1 MSLRN
6 FGTISLLDLMCVA
19 EIALA
24 DPVQID
30 AVSKETESDTEQL
43 MTPSDESVHSISKWA
58 GIVELLDVLLSVAN
72 EFYDAETM
80 GEAMKLDLSRL
91 ASTIGFGQELNSFEI
106 RDLTNSGR
114 IADTVIERLTALR
127 ASMTQREQLIFNRRL
142 TATDPQSLKE
152 LGQLEEV
159 SRERV
164 RQIERR
170 LRWETQERVG
180 KEIGIVAAILGEK
193 LPSVVDTKEFDRLI
207 AEPFTGSE
215 ERTLVGLAVQMVK
228 SRLDYS
234 CENGICVNKTA
245 HEVVGDLQEVAEKIV
260 DDVGLIDENALRY
273 HLPTEER
280 NEFYPQIV
288 QRCGFFRIGSQL
300 AKRNTVGAR
309 AKAALIDIGRV
320 ATTEEVMAKSGLKA
334 HQVANQFARISTV
347 VRAGKNRWGL
357 TEWIDDVYE
366 GVPDEIIQRINEDG
380 GATTLERLVEELP
393 SRFGVSESSVRI
405 IVGTPQFV
413 LKDGYV
419 SIADESSII
428 LRELHDVINGK
439 TESGDPYWTFDVED
453 RYFKGHS
460 LPRFPPEL
468 ARELGCVPNG
478 NIMVDVAH
486 PKGCGQLSV
495 NWRLSSPTAAT
506 LGYLTKSLERLGVIS
521 GDRVRVVIKGSGTV
535 ELLRDCA
542 EKPLTERSETQGD
555 YWLDK
560 IKKRRGV
567 I

>member
-1 MSLRN
+1 
-6 FGTISLLDLMCVA
+6 
-19 EIALA
+19 
-24 DPVQID
+24 
-30 AVSKETESDTEQL
+30 
-43 MTPSDESVHSISKWA
+43 
-58 GIVELLDVLLSVAN
+58 
-72 EFYDAETM
+72 
-80 GEAMKLDLSRL
+80 
-91 ASTIGFGQELNSFEI
+91 
-106 RDLTNSGR
+106 
-114 IADTVIERLTALR
+114 
-127 ASMTQREQLIFNRRL
+127 
-142 TATDPQSLKE
+142 
-152 LGQLEEV
+152 
-159 SRERV
+159 
-164 RQIERR
+164 
-170 LRWETQERVG
+170 
-180 KEIGIVAAILGEK
+180 
-193 LPSVVDTKEFDRLI
+193 
-207 AEPFTGSE
+207 
-215 ERTLVGLAVQMVK
+215 
-228 SRLDYS
+228 
-234 CENGICVNKTA
+234 
-245 HEVVGDLQEVAEKIV
+245 
-260 DDVGLIDENALRY
+260 
-273 HLPTEER
+273 
-280 NEFYPQIV
+280 
-288 QRCGFFRIGSQL
+288 
-300 AKRNTVGAR
+300 
-309 AKAALIDIGRV
+309 
-320 ATTEEVMAKSGLKA
+320 MAKSGLKA